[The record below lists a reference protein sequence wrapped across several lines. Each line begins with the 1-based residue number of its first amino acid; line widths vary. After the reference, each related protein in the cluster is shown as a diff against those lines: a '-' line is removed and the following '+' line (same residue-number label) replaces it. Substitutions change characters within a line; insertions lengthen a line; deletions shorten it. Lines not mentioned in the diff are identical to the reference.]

1 MGAIED
7 DWIENAPN
15 GVSFDEWRSGACL
28 EPDYWERKRYGSSY
42 KSTEDKLKEANDT
55 IKQMQ
60 NKINKL
66 CLENVELGASVR
78 RYKSEAKYYK
88 TKYYKLKNN
97 HGKHYSKLNG
107 ANVPNPSIL

>member
-1 MGAIED
+1 MGAFED

-15 GVSFDEWRSGACL
+15 GVSYDDWRSGAYL
-28 EPDYWERKRYGSSY
+28 EPGYWERKRYGSSY

-78 RYKSEAKYYK
+78 RYKSEVKYYK
-88 TKYYKLKNN
+88 TKYYKLKYKY
-97 HGKHYSKLNG
+97 GKHYSKFNDTDVS
-107 ANVPNPSIL
+107 N